1 MDWIQV
7 FQQLGFPVAATISL
21 GYVLMKVT
29 IFFAE
34 KIYIPLQE
42 KHFSLVQK
50 LESSLDNLNTAQI
63 DLVQSQRKIL
73 ELIQVLSNNL
83 KDLEIRLNSVE
94 TKV

>member
-29 IFFAE
+29 IFFGE
-34 KIYIPLQE
+34 RIYIPLQE

-50 LESSLDNLNTAQI
+50 LESSLDTVNTAQI